1 MRVKRV
7 RQNKCTHRQTRC
19 AIQNCSTHRL
29 YTSNSK
35 GNQSV
40 QHEHSHRSIV
50 SEDKKC
56 WLFSVKDAF
65 LAREGVAA
73 YIPITILVFIM
84 FCAASWEVFLPITDP
99 ARYQCYALTFWL
111 GSNATYLLPAQQCN
125 FLHITSPQAAFHMLP
140 LEYPPLTLLPFSLA
154 LLAPIQYY
162 QLAFALLMA
171 LVVVFTHW
179 LLLRYGPRGAGLIF
193 TLYLLGGAV
202 ATTQVRFDLIPAAL
216 SLVCLIA
223 AERRAWTL
231 AYIALALGVLF
242 KLYPILLFPALFIAE
257 QQAADRLKLP
267 RQAHTFHEIFEQLFQ
282 ALRGFRRWRWRNTLL
297 FFVLCTGVT
306 VLFAFLN
313 YQEAIA
319 SQIDY
324 FLHRP
329 IQVESTSSSL
339 LWLTT
344 HLDAS
349 FSIVYTY
356 GSLNILN
363 PFEHSVSLLGSC
375 CFALGCIYVLYLQW
389 CGRIDVTQTSIA
401 LLLVFISTGK
411 VFSPQYVIWL
421 IPLIA
426 YAGAFD
432 FFWVC
437 IWGPAVVLTT
447 VIFAYF
453 YTRPVPTLDIPMTT
467 GFFQVVGIRNLLML
481 IVTLAYLFNWFQ
493 ARHRRALPPIE
504 TGKETK
510 PLSS

>member
-1 MRVKRV
+1 MHTLA
-7 RQNKCTHRQTRC
+7 NGC
-19 AIQNCSTHRL
+19 AIHDCSTHASN
-29 YTSNSK
+29 TSNSK

-40 QHEHSHRSIV
+40 QHEHTQQTLM
-50 SEDKKC
+50 SEHKKH
-56 WLFSVKDAF
+56 WLIAIRDAF
-65 LAREGVAA
+65 LAREGIAA
-73 YIPITILVFIM
+73 YTPITILVFIM

-111 GSNATYLLPAQQCN
+111 GSSATYLLPAQQCA
-125 FLHITSPQAAFHMLP
+125 FLHITVPQAAFHMLP

-171 LVVVFTHW
+171 LVVVCTHW

-202 ATTQVRFDLIPAAL
+202 ATAQVRFDLIPAAL
-216 SLVCLIA
+216 TLLCLIA
-223 AERRAWTL
+223 AERRAWTV
-231 AYIALALGVLF
+231 AYVALAFGVLF

-257 QQAADRLKLP
+257 QQMEGCLIIPSKMRSLPEILK
-267 RQAHTFHEIFEQLFQ
+267 QLLHAF
-282 ALRGFRRWRWRNTLL
+282 LGFRQWRWRNTLL
-297 FFVLCTGVT
+297 FFALCIGITI
-306 VLFAFLN
+306 LFGFLN

-329 IQVESTSSSL
+329 IQAESTSSTL

-344 HLDAS
+344 RLGAS
-349 FSIVYTY
+349 YNIVYTY

-363 PFEHSVSLLGSC
+363 PFEHSVSIIGTC
-375 CFALGCIYVLYLQW
+375 CFILGCISVLYLQW
-389 CGRIDVTQTSIA
+389 RGRMDIAQTSIA

-421 IPLIA
+421 IPLLA
-426 YAGAFD
+426 YVGAFD

-437 IWGPAVVLTT
+437 IWGPAAVLTT
-447 VIFAYF
+447 AIFAYF
-453 YTRPVPTLDIPMTT
+453 YTRPVPTLAIPMTA

-493 ARHRRALPPIE
+493 VRHRRSLPPVE
-504 TGKETK
+504 TGKETR
-510 PLSS
+510 PLAPQEG

>member
-1 MRVKRV
+1 MSNKRKHWLVHV
-7 RQNKCTHRQTRC
+7 R
-19 AIQNCSTHRL
+19 
-29 YTSNSK
+29 
-35 GNQSV
+35 
-40 QHEHSHRSIV
+40 
-50 SEDKKC
+50 
-56 WLFSVKDAF
+56 DAF

-73 YIPITILVFIM
+73 YAPITILVFIM

-111 GSNATYLLPAQQCN
+111 GSNATYLLPAQQCA
-125 FLHITSPQAAFHMLP
+125 FLHISNPQPAFHMLP

-154 LLAPIQYY
+154 LLAPLQYY

-193 TLYLLGGAV
+193 TLYLLGGAA
-202 ATTQVRFDLIPAAL
+202 ATAQVRFDLIPAAL
-216 SLVCLIA
+216 TLLCLIA
-223 AERRAWTL
+223 AERRAWIA
-231 AYIALALGVLF
+231 AYIALAFAVLF

-257 QQAADRLKLP
+257 QQIEGRLALP
-267 RQAHTFHEIFEQLFQ
+267 SPAHTLHEILEQLFS
-282 ALRGFRRWRWRNTLL
+282 ALRSFWHWRWRNTLV
-297 FFVLCTGVT
+297 FFAVCISVT

-329 IQVESTSSSL
+329 IQVESTSSVL

-344 HLDAS
+344 HFGTP
-349 FSIVYTY
+349 FSVVYTY

-363 PFEHSVSLLGSC
+363 PFAQSISLFSFL

-389 CGRIDVTQTSIA
+389 RGRIDMTQTSIV

-421 IPLIA
+421 IPLLA

-432 FFWVC
+432 FFWIC
-437 IWGPAVVLTT
+437 IWGAAAALTT

-453 YTRPVPTLDIPMTT
+453 YTRPVATVAIPMTP
-467 GFFQVVGIRNLLML
+467 GFFQVVGIRDLLFL
-481 IVTLAYLFNWFQ
+481 ILTLAYLFNWFE
-493 ARHRRALPPIE
+493 ARHRRPLPPQE
-504 TGKETK
+504 TGRETR
-510 PLSS
+510 PL